1 MVRKNG
7 EKREKRG
14 DIDKEKRNIKRFSC
28 LNRKNELLLHQNK
41 YWRINEDIDSY
52 PLL

>member
-1 MVRKNG
+1 MNG
-7 EKREKRG
+7 EKRE
-14 DIDKEKRNIKRFSC
+14 IYEEKRNIKRFSC

>member
-7 EKREKRG
+7 EKREKY
-14 DIDKEKRNIKRFSC
+14 IKNKNIKRFSC
-28 LNRKNELLLHQNK
+28 LNRKNELLLHLNK
-41 YWRINEDIDSY
+41 YWLTNEDIDSY

>member
-1 MVRKNG
+1 MGNIY
-7 EKREKRG
+7 E
-14 DIDKEKRNIKRFSC
+14 EKRNIKRFSC